1 MMELKNGFM
10 DLELV
15 SIHNYDATTYANNVA
30 ILKRLTKAGET
41 LDFIVVRNLSV
52 GEGNNC
58 DWSHAIQ
65 YDIPNLT
72 DAARLFKEV
81 IA

>member
-1 MMELKNGFM
+1 MMKLTNGFM
-10 DLELV
+10 TLELV

-30 ILKRLTKAGET
+30 ILKRITKAGET
-41 LDFIVVRNLSV
+41 IDYVVVRNLRIKD
-52 GEGNNC
+52 NNTC

-65 YDIPNLT
+65 YDIPSLT
-72 DAARLFKEV
+72 DASRLFKDV

>member
-1 MMELKNGFM
+1 MRLKNGFM
-10 DLELV
+10 TLELV
-15 SIHNYDATTYANNVA
+15 SIHNYDATTYASNVA
-30 ILKRLTKAGET
+30 ILKRLTKTDET
-41 LDFIVVRNLSV
+41 IDYIVVRNLNIK
-52 GEGNNC
+52 ENNTC

-65 YDIPNLT
+65 YDITNLT